1 MTRDE
6 MITALEKYCREND
19 ADLSLM
25 FDEIDRKMWTVECT
39 QYIPPS
45 RHAEAFEESLEEAL
59 SKVIV
64 ELGLLTPQDTEVVIP
79 GIAKQP
85 LPNPLSI
92 EDTVSIVNAMGPLE
106 GDKRKHL
113 LLDLDWEN
121 DKIYVSLHTQPS
133 PPVEVQGYPDRN
145 FTTSVATVTGD
156 FMVNPHPQ
164 ADTPEP
170 EDAGY
175 SESNLPPH
183 LRDAIAQLEQDGG
196 IEAAS
201 RPAPGDRPSGGGTV
215 FKERQDGF

>member
-39 QYIPPS
+39 QYIPP

-79 GIAKQP
+79 AIQKPEVDRGIVSP
-85 LPNPLSI
+85 PTPIPHLS
-92 EDTVSIVNAMGPLE
+92 PE
-106 GDKRKHL
+106 GKHL

-121 DKIYVSLHTQPS
+121 DKIYVSLHTQPVLDS
-133 PPVEVQGYPDRN
+133 KGVQKEEIELRLL
-145 FTTSVATVTGD
+145 SEATRGD

>member
-6 MITALEKYCREND
+6 MIMALEKYCREND

-85 LPNPLSI
+85 LPDPLPI

-121 DKIYVSLHTQPS
+121 DKIYVSLHTQPVLDS
-133 PPVEVQGYPDRN
+133 KGVQKEEIELRLLSE
-145 FTTSVATVTGD
+145 TTRGD

-175 SESNLPPH
+175 TESNLPPH